1 MNCFCVWIFHES
13 FGLMK
18 YPYTKTINLHLQTR
32 IHHELVLV
40 ILCRTMACFEWNL
53 HTQISGGDSVLS
65 TTFCGITLWIIHFCF
80 MTHYDITIAKHVA
93 KDVHCDIITGH
104 DVVMGTYHDVTMQ
117 TDVAM
122 MLTYLLL
129 HPIMIFKFSC

>member
-1 MNCFCVWIFHES
+1 M
-13 FGLMK
+13 
-18 YPYTKTINLHLQTR
+18 T
-32 IHHELVLV
+32 
-40 ILCRTMACFEWNL
+40 CFERNV
-53 HTQISGGDSVLS
+53 HTQISSGDSVLS

-80 MTHYDITIAKHVA
+80 MTHYDITITKDVA
-93 KDVHCDIITGH
+93 KNVHCDIIMGN

-129 HPIMIFKFSC
+129 HPIMIFLFSC